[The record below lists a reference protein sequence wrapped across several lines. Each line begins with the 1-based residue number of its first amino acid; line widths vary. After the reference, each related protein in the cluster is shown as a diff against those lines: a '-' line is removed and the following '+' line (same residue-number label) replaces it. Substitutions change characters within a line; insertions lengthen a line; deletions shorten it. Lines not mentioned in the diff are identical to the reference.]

1 MCWSPLTLRGPCV
14 GGIGPSYFLVL
25 CCLPYCVAAPPT
37 DLFWNAVLG
46 QYQGNSLCQAAVRY
60 GLAAADVNAD
70 GVPELF
76 VSTETGGVSSYAV
89 RNSST
94 PTLTRPAAGGLGL
107 ALHPNPARAQAS
119 AETARPTRV
128 SLLDL
133 AGRVVRLADALA
145 RQHLLKIN
153 NLTPGLYLVRAEAAD
168 GSIAV
173 QRLAVAQWVPPAR
186 FVAGPRCR
194 RNHFAVDR

>member
-1 MCWSPLTLRGPCV
+1 M
-14 GGIGPSYFLVL
+14 
-25 CCLPYCVAAPPT
+25 
-37 DLFWNAVLG
+37 
-46 QYQGNSLCQAAVRY
+46 QGAVRY

-94 PTLTRPAAGGLGL
+94 PTLTRPAAGGHGL

-119 AETARPTRV
+119 AKTARPTREL
-128 SLLDL
+128 LLDL

-145 RQHLLKIN
+145 RQHLLNLN
-153 NLTPGLYLVRAEAAD
+153 NLTSSFYLVRAEAAD

-186 FVAGPRCR
+186 FVAGPGCR
-194 RNHFAVDR
+194 RNHFAGDR